1 MGILC
6 GEKVHIAM
14 NTTTSVISLK
24 KKKNK
29 QKVARI
35 RYRMQKSRKSFQ
47 TIPVKIKIMER
58 TLYFYTIIR
67 YFTRTSYLESY

>member
-47 TIPVKIKIMER
+47 TIPVKNKDNGAHSILVPD
-58 TLYFYTIIR
+58 LYDISLGPVI
-67 YFTRTSYLESY
+67 